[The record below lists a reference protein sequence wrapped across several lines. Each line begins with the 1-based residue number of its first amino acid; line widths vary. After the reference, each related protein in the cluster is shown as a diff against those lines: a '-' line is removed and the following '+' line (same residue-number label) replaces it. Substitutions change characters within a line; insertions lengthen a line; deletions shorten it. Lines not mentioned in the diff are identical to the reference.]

1 MREQAT
7 ERPEQW
13 PSIADAR
20 RVVVVGRDHLHGGAC
35 TIVMWR
41 NSRDGVVISL
51 DSTWKAAV
59 ALDPRTLDDI
69 VRGLQELAS

>member
-1 MREQAT
+1 MKQIS

-20 RVVVVGRDHLHGGAC
+20 RVAVVGRDHLQGGAC

-41 NSRDGVVISL
+41 NSQDGVVISL
-51 DSTWKAAV
+51 DSTWKTVV
-59 ALDPRTLDDI
+59 ALDPQTLDEI
-69 VRGLQELAS
+69 VRGLLELAS